1 MKYLT
6 RKEELLL
13 LAVLQLK
20 NAASLVSIRKLLI
33 QSTGEDWT
41 VGNVYVAL
49 NKMHKIGYLEC
60 SIGEP
65 SAKRGGKAVKFYT
78 VSKDGLSALE
88 KSKKVQDLMWKG
100 FPAPLTDK
108 E

>member
-20 NAASLVSIRKLLI
+20 DKASLVSIRKLLNK
-33 QSTGEDWT
+33 STGEEWT

-49 NKMHKIGYLEC
+49 NKLQKTGYLEC

-78 VSKDGLSALE
+78 VSKDGLKALE
-88 KSKKVQDLMWKG
+88 QSKKIQDLMWQG
-100 FPAPLTDK
+100 FPAAVTEK
-108 E
+108 

>member
-20 NAASLVSIRKLLI
+20 DNASLVSIRELLI
-33 QSTGEDWT
+33 KSTGEDWT

-49 NKMHKIGYLEC
+49 NKMHEIGYLEC
-60 SIGEP
+60 TTGEP
-65 SAKRGGKAVKFYT
+65 SAKRGGKAIKFYA
-78 VSKDGLSALE
+78 VAPEGLAALK
-88 KSKKVQDLMWKG
+88 KSNKVQDFMWQALPFDLSEK
-100 FPAPLTDK
+100 
-108 E
+108 